1 MFRFVPLSIALA
13 AAAIAVSPASA
24 ETLTCTSSESLLTA
38 SPGGTAATNCQGWF
52 TGNVLDNSSADVATQ
67 TTALAA
73 LGVTFTDFNNYT
85 KLDNLNGTST
95 LDFGTTLLGPT
106 VIGIHFGNGSG
117 VGNSTGFFLFNFTQ
131 PTSSINLGIGS
142 SSDAVLYASGGAVP
156 EPATW
161 AMMLLGFAG
170 IGFAIRRRRQVKPL
184 QIA

>member
-1 MFRFVPLSIALA
+1 M
-13 AAAIAVSPASA
+13 
-24 ETLTCTSSESLLTA
+24 
-38 SPGGTAATNCQGWF
+38 
-52 TGNVLDNSSADVATQ
+52 
-67 TTALAA
+67 
-73 LGVTFTDFNNYT
+73 
-85 KLDNLNGTST
+85 
-95 LDFGTTLLGPT
+95 LLGPT

-170 IGFAIRRRRQVKPL
+170 IGFAIRRWRQLKPL
-184 QIA
+184 RIA